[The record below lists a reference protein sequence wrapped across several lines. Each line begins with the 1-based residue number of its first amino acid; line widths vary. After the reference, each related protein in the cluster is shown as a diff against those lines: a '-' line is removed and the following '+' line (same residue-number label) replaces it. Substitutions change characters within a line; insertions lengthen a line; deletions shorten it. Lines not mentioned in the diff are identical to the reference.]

1 MHDLD
6 ALLPPDLRPLRW
18 EVREGERQI
27 IAPTAL
33 TIARFAVDPMVFV
46 EALERGLIPAV
57 MRPRNNLTWL
67 ALEQRFRE
75 EQLP

>member
-1 MHDLD
+1 MSES
-6 ALLPPDLRPLRW
+6 LLPPDLRPLRW

-33 TIARFAVDPMVFV
+33 TIARFAVDPALLV

-57 MRPRNNLTWL
+57 MRPRNNVTWE
-67 ALEQRFRE
+67 ALERRFLE
-75 EQLP
+75 EHSP